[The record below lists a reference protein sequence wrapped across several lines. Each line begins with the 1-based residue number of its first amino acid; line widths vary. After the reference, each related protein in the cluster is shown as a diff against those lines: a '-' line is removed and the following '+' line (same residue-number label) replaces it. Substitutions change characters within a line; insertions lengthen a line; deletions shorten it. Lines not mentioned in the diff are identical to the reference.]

1 MLKYLLLLQ
10 IEFTAAIQALYL
22 IHVKAHL
29 CGDSSTGTVLFSDP
43 MKGEGKFLS
52 KLIFQAKINLEYKFL
67 SDSQLLS
74 IGEGPTGEYY

>member
-1 MLKYLLLLQ
+1 
-10 IEFTAAIQALYL
+10 
-22 IHVKAHL
+22 
-29 CGDSSTGTVLFSDP
+29 

-74 IGEGPTGEYY
+74 IGEGPTGEYYWTFPGICQSI